1 MDADSPP
8 MERSGNDV
16 NDIPAETETT
26 TIPRSSAHDD
36 GVDYSGIANSDDDVQ
51 TKWLDVPW
59 KTYETN
65 DFPTAT
71 SSNTDADVDTS
82 TYTYDDPEDFGD
94 FARNSRERCR
104 INAEPEDNY
113 DPKDNPHV
121 FYPICVGEVLNE
133 RYRVEN
139 KLGHGGSST
148 VWMAYDLQDETDVAL
163 KIMCSGESGE
173 SEISIHGEI
182 TRNVQ
187 DPSHL
192 VTCLATFLL
201 PGNECDHRVL
211 VLPLRGPSMDFYY
224 RDRIPFASRISAAK
238 QLLMAVESLHKAG
251 IVHRGEFDGQEL
263 DLWKEG
269 ELVNELEVP
278 SNLRTEDFYLADF
291 GLAMKIGDEPQKG
304 FPPDL
309 HCSPER
315 LHNQDPSFACDM
327 WSYMILFAE
336 LYTGFHPFPHLG
348 RGALFGLVNSLGPL
362 PSHWK
367 GLCIDAEDSWYDQDR
382 LPDPEFSLASTIET
396 DLPDADPIER
406 EHARSLMT
414 RMFTFCP
421 EERLTATQLLQDPSF
436 KAIMEIHH
444 C

>member
-1 MDADSPP
+1 

-336 LYTGFHPFPHLG
+336 LYTG
-348 RGALFGLVNSLGPL
+348 PL